1 MSLTDLIKRRK
12 NIVYQKSEGLNLAI
26 YSINEFKDRRF
37 TFRGFKNK
45 YSGING
51 EELLNLLEK
60 ETGST
65 LIVYRYTTKVKKYTD
80 RKGVSQMQIRIIGK
94 ASMMSRYNPFDMEL
108 NITTEMSM
116 K

>member
-1 MSLTDLIKRRK
+1 MTFIDLIKRRK
-12 NIVYQKSEGLNLAI
+12 NVTYQESEGLNLAV
-26 YSINEFKDRRF
+26 YSINEFKERRF
-37 TFRGFKNK
+37 TFKGFKNK

-51 EELLNLLEK
+51 DQLQKLLEK

-65 LIVYRYTTKVKKYTD
+65 LIVYRYKTKVKKYTD

-108 NITTEMSM
+108 NIRTEMLR

>member
-12 NIVYQKSEGLNLAI
+12 NIVYQESEGLNLAI

-37 TFRGFKNK
+37 AFRGLKNK

-51 EELLNLLEK
+51 EELQNLLEK

-65 LIVYRYTTKVKKYTD
+65 LIVYRYKTKVKKYTD

-108 NITTEMSM
+108 SITTEMSRR
-116 K
+116 